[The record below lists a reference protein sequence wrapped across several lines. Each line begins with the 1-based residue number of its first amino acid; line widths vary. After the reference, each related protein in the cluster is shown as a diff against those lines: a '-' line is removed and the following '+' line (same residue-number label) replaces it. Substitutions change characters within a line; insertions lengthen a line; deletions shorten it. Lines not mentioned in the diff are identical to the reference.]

1 MISRLAIKIGGAWIL
16 FVALGISLYYLFK
29 KYLGSKRA
37 RILSPL
43 LSALLVFSLY
53 RFDFPLYLSETR
65 WLMELLLSN
74 LPSLL
79 GIFIVAFAAV
89 TSAYHLSSRLR
100 PETYRSIY
108 HSFVLCLIGV
118 SFLFNPDLGFLCLS
132 FVIIS
137 LLFSEVVRATHEPP
151 RSFLDV
157 RGLFA
162 LLKEGKVTEFLTQL
176 VHRGIGTAT
185 RGEEIRL
192 YTAGFFALLGVTVV
206 FLSLPF
212 KAALASLFILALA
225 DPTAASIGRRFGLY
239 RWSHNPSKSLEGSL
253 GAFIVSFLVVL
264 AFGFRPELAVLVA
277 GSVMIF
283 ESFPLLM
290 SDNLILPLLS
300 AMLLC
305 VPI

>member
-1 MISRLAIKIGGAWIL
+1 MVSRLAIKIGGAWIF
-16 FVALGISLYYLFK
+16 FVALAISLYYLLK
-29 KYLGSKRA
+29 RLRSKRA

-43 LSALLVFSLY
+43 LSLLLVFSLY
-53 RFDFPLYLSETR
+53 RFDFRLYLSETR

-79 GIFIVAFAAV
+79 GIFLGAFAAV

-108 HSFVLCLIGV
+108 HSSVLCLIGV
-118 SFLFNPDLGFLCLS
+118 SFLLNPDLGFLCLS

-137 LLFSEVVRATHEPP
+137 LLFSEVVRTTHPP
-151 RSFLDV
+151 PKSFLDV

-162 LLKEGKVTEFLTQL
+162 LLREGKVTEFLIQL
-176 VHRGIGTAT
+176 VHRGIGTAA

-212 KAALASLFILALA
+212 KAALASLFILAIA

-253 GAFIVSFLVVL
+253 GAFIVSLLIVL
-264 AFGFRPELAVLVA
+264 TFGFRPELAVLVA

-290 SDNLILPLLS
+290 SDNLLLPILSGMLLS
-300 AMLLC
+300 IPL
-305 VPI
+305 